1 MAIDDDIL
9 ARLHDAE
16 RVSRENSVA
25 IERAAADAKHARE
38 MAHEMRPLF
47 LERSRDLLRFDQFA
61 LDNRSAHDKIRAHDK
76 RIEKLEDWVKRFV
89 WIGAGMVLAMNL
101 VAWLIEKIVLR

>member
-1 MAIDDDIL
+1 MALDDDIL

-38 MAHEMRPLF
+38 MAQEMRPIF
-47 LERSRDLLRFDQFA
+47 LERSRDLLRFDRFEI
-61 LDNRSAHDKIRAHDK
+61 DNRSAHDKIRSHSE
-76 RIEKLEDWVKRFV
+76 RIDKLEDWVRRFI
-89 WIGAGMVLAMNL
+89 WIGAGIVIAMNL
-101 VAWLIEKIVLR
+101 VAWFIEKIVLK